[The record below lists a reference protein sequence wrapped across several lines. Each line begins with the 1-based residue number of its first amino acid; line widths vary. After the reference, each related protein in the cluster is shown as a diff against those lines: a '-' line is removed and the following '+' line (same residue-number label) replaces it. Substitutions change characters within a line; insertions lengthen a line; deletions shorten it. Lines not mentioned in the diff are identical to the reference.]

1 MVSALDLA
9 NVHYEH
15 GKVLQ
20 AQAAGKLLA
29 LWRGVDRRNILASW
43 TERLPEAVS
52 IVTAT
57 QLSAAEDGTE
67 YMAAALAAQSLDV
80 RGPQVVPRAFAGVA
94 YPLTPD
100 APAFDLAGTLS
111 APAFTALRG
120 IRGGL
125 TLDRAMG
132 GGLNDLLLRSQVQV
146 ADAAR
151 NSGAVVMASRQKP
164 AGWVRMLNP
173 PSCSRCTLL
182 AGKWFRYNQGFARHP
197 GCDCRHIPSAESSA
211 GEVVTTDPYK
221 YFSSLPGPEQDRL
234 FTKAGAKAIRD
245 GADIFQVVNA
255 RQGMY
260 TTAGG
265 SQVTR
270 EGVTRRGHWGSQQ
283 ETRDRK
289 GSERYGVSRRQ
300 RMMPEE
306 IYKRAKTPERAQA
319 LLQEY
324 GYITSAG
331 QAPGGAIAGSGR
343 GFSDRYRLNG

>member
-1 MVSALDLA
+1 MASALDLA
-9 NVHYEH
+9 NVHYEY

-29 LWRGVDRRNILASW
+29 LWRGVDRRHILASW
-43 TERLPEAVS
+43 TEALPEAVR

-57 QLSAAEDGTE
+57 QLAAAEDGTG
-67 YMAAALAAQSLDV
+67 YMAAALAAQSLDTK
-80 RGPQVVPRAFAGVA
+80 GPQVVPAAFAGVA

-100 APAFDLAGTLS
+100 APAFDLPGTLA

-132 GGLNDLLLRSQVQV
+132 GGLNDLLLRTQMQV

-151 NSGAVVMASRQKP
+151 NSGAVVMASRNRP

-173 PSCSRCTLL
+173 PSCSRCALL
-182 AGKWFRYNQGFARHP
+182 AGKWFKYNQGFARHP
-197 GCDCRHIPSAESSA
+197 GCDCRHIPSAESTA
-211 GEVVTTDPYK
+211 EDVTTDPYE
-221 YFSSLPGPEQDRL
+221 YFGSLPAAEQDRV

-245 GADIFQVVNA
+245 GADISQVVNA

-270 EGVTRRGHWGSQQ
+270 EGVTRRGYWGSQQ
-283 ETRDRK
+283 VTRDRK
-289 GSERYGVSRRQ
+289 GAERYGVSVRQ

-306 IYKRAKTPERAQA
+306 IYKRANTPERAKA
-319 LLQEY
+319 LLEEY
-324 GYITSAG
+324 GYITPAG
-331 QAPGGAIAGSGR
+331 QVPDGAIVGGAR
-343 GFSDRYRLNG
+343 GFSGRYRLNG